1 MIESVMFVAL
11 GFLLAGLVALL
22 LAPPLWRRAV
32 RLTTRKLESTM
43 PMTVADIQADKDQL
57 RAEFAIK
64 LRQLEM
70 AYEKAREKAARH
82 LVERNRSQARAN
94 ELKAEIETLKTGLAE
109 RTNEITV
116 LEQTVRRKI
125 PELEGQLGRAREII
139 MSRDKEIQK
148 LKTAY
153 TTQTD
158 ALKLTRQ
165 SAQTRGD
172 ELELLRQ
179 TLERDQGLVSGRL
192 PKAPPPRDADPRQAE
207 NQRLA
212 AELSRL
218 REQNMTLQQ
227 SMAHEK
233 ELLKSQMRVLAER
246 IIHAPAPSAEQAAQQ
261 DGQAAPGDETAKA
274 EDETGKP
281 ARRSRRARLRAAV
294 TANAGA
300 KKPRKSLSE
309 RLRSLAG
316 TDSS

>member
-1 MIESVMFVAL
+1 MIEPIMFVAL

-32 RLTTRKLESTM
+32 RLTARKLESTM

-64 LRQLEM
+64 LRQMEM
-70 AYEKAREKAARH
+70 AYEKAREKSARH
-82 LVERNRSQARAN
+82 LVERNRGQARAN
-94 ELKAEIETLKTGLAE
+94 ELTAEIETLKAALAE

-125 PELEGQLGRAREII
+125 PELEAQLGRAREII
-139 MSRDKEIQK
+139 ISRDKEIQK

-158 ALKLTRQ
+158 ALKLTKQ
-165 SAQTRGD
+165 SAQSRRD

-179 TLERDQGLVSGRL
+179 TLERDQGIVSGRRS
-192 PKAPPPRDADPRQAE
+192 KAPPAHDAEPLRAE

-212 AELSRL
+212 AEMSRL
-218 REQNMTLQQ
+218 REQSTTLQQ
-227 SMAHEK
+227 SVAHEK
-233 ELLKSQMRVLAER
+233 ELLKSQMRVLAEK
-246 IIHAPAPSAEQAAQQ
+246 IMHGPAPAVGQTAAQ
-261 DGQAAPGDETAKA
+261 DGQSEAADGTVKAGEET
-274 EDETGKP
+274 EKP
-281 ARRSRRARLRAAV
+281 ARRGRRARKRAAADADV
-294 TANAGA
+294 E
-300 KKPRKSLSE
+300 KKSRKSLSE

-316 TDSS
+316 TNSG